1 MNKLICFSAVTL
13 TAVQSQT
20 RIRCVSERGRFSDG
34 RRSEQFRA
42 IIGYECVPE
51 FETKILRII
60 QAKLQSQ
67 LINKEDT
74 LRKSEDKPQIETRR
88 LVANEVWTLVHYGK
102 MVAAFAA
109 FSFMFLL
116 QKCRPDDIL

>member
-1 MNKLICFSAVTL
+1 MNVEDFPTDEEANNFVLL
-13 TAVQSQT
+13 
-20 RIRCVSERGRFSDG
+20 SDM
-34 RRSEQFRA
+34 S
-42 IIGYECVPE
+42 VPE